1 MDEGL
6 DLAAIDVACDQLGEG
21 YGVPT
26 DAMLEAVR
34 LMARTEGLILD
45 PVYGGKAFGG
55 VLAAVRNGVHRSGDT
70 ILFLMT
76 GGTPG
81 LFAYRHAFDPGS

>member
-1 MDEGL
+1 M
-6 DLAAIDVACDQLGEG
+6 IDVAADQLGEG
-21 YGVPT
+21 YGLPT
-26 DAMLEAVR
+26 DAMIEAVR

-45 PVYGGKAFGG
+45 PVYGGKAFAG
-55 VLAAVRNGVHRSGDT
+55 VLAAARNGVYRSGEA

-81 LFAYRHAFDPGS
+81 LFAYRRAFDRDP